1 MAAAAAAAAA
11 GPVPGL
17 DSERAG
23 EPGLRS
29 RAVGGGGGG
38 PEEEEREPRCPGQEL
53 TKHSY
58 WFDLWLFLL
67 FDLVLFVFVYLLP

>member
-1 MAAAAAAAAA
+1 MAAVAAAAP
-11 GPVPGL
+11 GPVL

-23 EPGLRS
+23 EPGPRS
-29 RAVGGGGGG
+29 RAVGGGG

>member
-1 MAAAAAAAAA
+1 MAAAAAT
-11 GPVPGL
+11 PGL
-17 DSERAG
+17 GSDSERAG

-29 RAVGGGGGG
+29 RAVGGGGG
-38 PEEEEREPRCPGQEL
+38 PKEEEREPSCPRQEL